1 MDVKKSG
8 FKESLRELLA
18 RRFASYGKEDA
29 LADIVAFCF
38 AFLFSG
44 AHGLYGAFPF
54 GIALLAVVRRH
65 AVAVLLGVLL
75 GTVRLGSVAPAY
87 LAIYALLFAAR
98 MLFSA
103 PIRRRFLPCS
113 EAFFSEL
120 PQIRLTLCILF
131 CFGAAAYEIFYG
143 AAAFYVFFF
152 CLAMILL
159 GPVAALCFLPFCEC
173 ADGFSLLFSP
183 VTEKTRYGR
192 ASPLLW
198 QGSVLALSLVTVRAL
213 AGFALFGISAD
224 IFFAA
229 FFTLFFS
236 KRFGTI
242 KGAAAGAALSLL
254 FGWTAL
260 PAFLL
265 LGAVSGLLWRFGG
278 IYAMTLSVAAA
289 GVYCGYVG
297 GLSTFVSLMPELAL
311 SALLAWPIYTR
322 IALGY
327 APKAAVRLPAAAALP
342 KSEPPPRLPSGTGE
356 EDARLLRISSAFGR
370 LSRTFAQVSDKMR
383 DPSLEEY
390 CDACTAAARR
400 HCAGCAEQ
408 RSCWSE
414 GGTAQRGVRA
424 FCEGS
429 HRGGALDGGCLP
441 PELTCHC
448 QSVDKLLTVLTQAAS
463 GVREKH
469 HRGNRTGY
477 LATDYAMVSRLFEEA
492 AKHQRTRASEDVK
505 CTLALSA
512 ALRELGVQT
521 ETLAVYGDRNRRIVA
536 GGKNWQGKSL
546 SADTLRKTAES
557 ICGTALTDP
566 EFYIDGSSVTM
577 EMKSRTRLGAE
588 VAMASMPSDSG
599 EVSGDQAGAFQNEEE
614 YFYAYI
620 SDGMGSGRDAAVT
633 SGLCGEFLR
642 EMLESGCGKT
652 TTLKM
657 LNQMVRSKG
666 SECFATVDLLEVD
679 LLTGK
684 ACFIKSGAAS
694 SYVKRGDHLF
704 RIRAGTSPVGILPSL
719 DAERI
724 DFEVKVGDTVILMSD
739 GVSASPEETPWLL
752 DLLGE
757 PLGDDLAA
765 VADRVLTE
773 ARQKN
778 SASDDMSVCLVR
790 ITPPK
795 KRQI

>member
-8 FKESLRELLA
+8 FKEGLREILA
-18 RRFASYGKEDA
+18 RRFATYGKEDA
-29 LADIVAFCF
+29 FADAAAFLF
-38 AFLFSG
+38 AFLFAG

-54 GIALLAVVRRH
+54 GIALFAVVRRH
-65 AVAVLLGVLL
+65 AIAVLLGAML

-87 LAIYALLFAAR
+87 LAIFALLFAVR
-98 MLFSA
+98 MLLSA
-103 PIRRRFLPCS
+103 PIKRRFFPLSP
-113 EAFFSEL
+113 AFFSEL
-120 PQIRLTLCILF
+120 PQIRLTLCIVF
-131 CFGAAAYEIFYG
+131 CFGAAVYELFYG
-143 AAAFYVFFF
+143 AAAFYVLFF
-152 CLAMILL
+152 CLAMLLL
-159 GPVAALCFLPFCEC
+159 GPVAALCFLPFVERG
-173 ADGFSLLFSP
+173 DGFTLLFSP

-198 QGSVLALSLVTVRAL
+198 QGSVLALSLVTVRSL
-213 AGFALFGISAD
+213 AGLSLFGISAD
-224 IFFAA
+224 ILLAA

-236 KRFGTI
+236 KRFGAV
-242 KGAAAGAALSLL
+242 KGAAAGAALSLF
-254 FGWTAL
+254 FGVTAL

-265 LGAVSGLLWRFGG
+265 LGAVAGLLWRFGG

-289 GVYCGYVG
+289 GVYCGYIG
-297 GLSTFVSLMPELAL
+297 GLSVFVLLMPEIAL

-327 APKAAVRLPAAAALP
+327 APDAAVRLPAAAALP
-342 KSEPPPRLPSGTGE
+342 KKEPPPRLPAGE
-356 EDARLLRISSAFGR
+356 TRENARLLRISSAFGR
-370 LSRTFAQVSDKMR
+370 LSRTFSQVSDKMR
-383 DPSLEEY
+383 EPSLEEY
-390 CDACTAAARR
+390 CDACTSTALR
-400 HCAGCAEQ
+400 HCTGCADQ
-408 RSCWSE
+408 KVCWSE
-414 GGTAQRGVRA
+414 GGAAQRSIRA
-424 FCEGS
+424 FCEGA
-429 HRGGALDGGCLP
+429 HRGQVQDAGSIS

-448 QSVDKLLTVLTQAAS
+448 QSVDKLLAELGRAAS
-463 GVREKH
+463 GVRERH

-492 AKHQRTRASEDVK
+492 AKKERTRAGEDVK
-505 CTLALSA
+505 CSLALSA

-521 ETLAVYGDRNRRIVA
+521 ETLAVYGERSRRIVA

-546 SADTLRKTAES
+546 SADTLQKTAEE
-557 ICGTALTDP
+557 ICGTALTEP
-566 EFYIDGSSVTM
+566 EFYIDGDTVTVQ
-577 EMKSRTRLGAE
+577 MKSRPRFGAT
-588 VAMASMPSDSG
+588 VSMASMPSDCG
-599 EVSGDQAGAFQNEEE
+599 EVSGDTAGAFQNEDE
-614 YFYAYI
+614 YFYTYI

-694 SYVKRGDHLF
+694 SYVKRGDNLF

-739 GVSASPEETPWLL
+739 GVSPSPEATPWLL

-757 PLGDDLAA
+757 DLGDDLAA
-765 VADRVLTE
+765 VADRVLSE
-773 ARQKN
+773 ARRQN
-778 SASDDMSVCLVR
+778 PECDDMSICLVK